1 MAKVRLLIVDD
12 DEGILDVCAHTLHS
26 LSDAELVLE
35 NRSPEALERL
45 SKEHFDLLITDL
57 RMPGV
62 DGMELL
68 RVARQNDP
76 ELPVLMLTGFPTVE
90 TAVESI
96 KLGAA
101 DYIVKPFLPDDLV
114 VTVRRLLRERR
125 LQEENRLLLR
135 QVERAY
141 SFDEIVGRSPAMRA
155 VLDAIVRIADANLD
169 VLIVGETGTGK
180 ELVARSIHKRSSR
193 RQGRFIPIDCGAIP
207 EHLAES
213 EFFGHERGAFTGA
226 YAQRLGLMELA
237 DGGTFFLDEI
247 GSMSLPLQ
255 AKLLR
260 VLQERS
266 FRRVGGK
273 QELAVDIRVVAAS
286 SRDLTTE
293 IAAQRFREDLFY
305 RLNVGCIVLPPLRDR
320 VEDIPLLVSYF
331 VDRYGQ
337 EMGRPGVELTSEVI
351 EMLNAYAW
359 PGNVRELQ
367 NVIRRALVMSRNQI
381 LTPDDLPDELVAR
394 KAARPAKPQGGFF
407 QLREQRLIAF
417 EREYLT
423 ALMRSWQG
431 DVAGAARAA
440 RLPRGTLYRLLK
452 KHDLTAGN
460 FRSET

>member
-12 DEGILDVCAHTLHS
+12 DAAILDMCAHTLRGVP
-26 LSDAELVLE
+26 DTELMLE
-35 NRSPEALERL
+35 NNSLEALERL

-76 ELPVLMLTGFPTVE
+76 ELPVLMFTGFPTIE
-90 TAVESI
+90 TAIESI

-101 DYIVKPFLPDDLV
+101 DYIVKPFLPDDLM

-125 LQEENRLLLR
+125 LQEENRLLFR

-141 SFDEIVGRSPAMRA
+141 SFDEIVGSSLAMRA
-155 VLDAIVRIADANLD
+155 VLNSIVRIADANLD

-180 ELVARSIHKRSSR
+180 ELVARSIHKRSR
-193 RQGRFIPIDCGAIP
+193 RQGRFIPVDCGAIP

-247 GSMSLPLQ
+247 GSMSLQLQ

-286 SRDLTTE
+286 SHDLTAE
-293 IAAQRFREDLFY
+293 IAAQRFRGDLFY

-320 VEDIPLLVSYF
+320 VEDIPLLVSHF
-331 VDRYGQ
+331 VDRYAQ
-337 EMGRPGVELTSEVI
+337 EMGRPGVDLTPEVI
-351 EMLNAYAW
+351 EVLKAYAW

-367 NVIRRALVMSRNQI
+367 NVVRRALAMSRDQL
-381 LTPDDLPDELVAR
+381 LTLDDLPDEIAH
-394 KAARPAKPQGGFF
+394 KAARPAKPRGGFF
-407 QLREQRLIAF
+407 QLREQQMMAF

-423 ALMRSWQG
+423 TLLRAWQG
-431 DVAGAARAA
+431 DVSGAARAA
-440 RLPRGTLYRLLK
+440 CMPRGTLYRLLK
-452 KHDLTAGN
+452 KHDLAAEN
-460 FRSET
+460 FRSEM